1 MNKYS
6 EIIKKLINKLNF
18 KIESKNSWYKR
29 NEHSVAEM
37 SQKELETVKKI
48 SNFSMTTPANHWAII
63 QSIKHISENN
73 LAGDLV
79 ECGIFKGG
87 NIILFKILADQMNLK
102 KKIYAYDTFEGMPQP
117 GEKDFDLKNISAQ
130 KHFKEYSDKNIKWCY
145 SSLDEVI
152 SNINSFDKEY
162 LKDILLIKGKVEDTL
177 NYEKN
182 LPEKISLLR
191 LDTDFYDSTR
201 IELEILY
208 PKLVPGGI
216 LIIDDYGHWK
226 GSKRAVDEYFDLS
239 KKFFWFHRID
249 YASRLL
255 IKK

>member
-37 SQKELETVKKI
+37 SQKELEIVKKI

-102 KKIYAYDTFEGMPQP
+102 KK
-117 GEKDFDLKNISAQ
+117 NI
-130 KHFKEYSDKNIKWCY
+130 C
-145 SSLDEVI
+145 L
-152 SNINSFDKEY
+152 
-162 LKDILLIKGKVEDTL
+162 
-177 NYEKN
+177 
-182 LPEKISLLR
+182 
-191 LDTDFYDSTR
+191 
-201 IELEILY
+201 
-208 PKLVPGGI
+208 
-216 LIIDDYGHWK
+216 
-226 GSKRAVDEYFDLS
+226 
-239 KKFFWFHRID
+239 
-249 YASRLL
+249 
-255 IKK
+255 